1 MEYIFMAVIF
11 FVFVAALFILKFLNL
26 SAGLTTA
33 IIFLLLMLAIYS
45 LARVQPKEIK
55 NEKDIKN

>member
-1 MEYIFMAVIF
+1 MEYIFMVVIL

-33 IIFLLLMLAIYS
+33 IIILLLMLAIYC
-45 LARVQPKEIK
+45 LARAQPKEIN